1 MVNGSITAD
10 TKWNDTLMENTQ
22 RNEHG
27 DTTGSIIYKRK
38 KQYKMQHNIPRMG
51 TYNKCRGPIP
61 NLNGMTQSDGS
72 VLDEVHGVCIF
83 TI

>member
-1 MVNGSITAD
+1 MEWRREYNLIQNTRKMVNGSITAD

-22 RNEHG
+22 RKEHG

-61 NLNGMTQSDGS
+61 NFNGDS
-72 VLDEVHGVCIF
+72 
-83 TI
+83 